1 MEPLRVALVDDEPLA
16 RMRLKA
22 LLNGMTLPNRVV
34 GEYGEPVTAL
44 MALKERDLGVDAADV
59 LLLDIQMPGLDGMV
73 LAARLRD
80 MVRPPAVVFVTA
92 HPEHALRAF
101 ELAAVDYL
109 TKPVRVERLE
119 AALGKARDWC
129 VARGMRAAGRGEA
142 AADGEVFVVRTRDRL
157 ERIPLS
163 DILYFKAEQKVVS
176 LRTPDR
182 SLTLDE
188 SLTELEQ
195 RVGERFVRVHRNAL
209 VARQAMRA
217 LERRPDEEDGG
228 EGWAVL
234 VAPTQEWLQVSRRQ
248 VGAVREAM
256 AVTAA

>member
-1 MEPLRVALVDDEPLA
+1 
-16 RMRLKA
+16 
-22 LLNGMTLPNRVV
+22 
-34 GEYGEPVTAL
+34 
-44 MALKERDLGVDAADV
+44 
-59 LLLDIQMPGLDGMV
+59 
-73 LAARLRD
+73 
-80 MVRPPAVVFVTA
+80 
-92 HPEHALRAF
+92 
-101 ELAAVDYL
+101 
-109 TKPVRVERLE
+109 
-119 AALGKARDWC
+119 LGKARDWC
-129 VARGMRAAGRGEA
+129 AARGLRAGGRESG
-142 AADGEVFVVRTRDRL
+142 ADDEVFVVRARDRL
-157 ERIPLS
+157 ERIPLA